1 MSDPSPSSLTLR
13 QQVAALPDY
22 VLAAWRTRYIVGEG
36 MDFQARAILNQ
47 EAAAIRN
54 QGKEPDG
61 RTVWLRLMD
70 RTGEE
75 GGGQELLAA
84 TALAGLATG
93 LRPSGFEQTPERPQE
108 GGVTSG

>member
-1 MSDPSPSSLTLR
+1 MSDQRPSSLTLR

-54 QGKEPDG
+54 QGKEPDA
-61 RTVWLRLMD
+61 RTEVAPISWTVCGLGSYVSASASCIMASQVM
-70 RTGEE
+70 GE
-75 GGGQELLAA
+75 
-84 TALAGLATG
+84 
-93 LRPSGFEQTPERPQE
+93 R
-108 GGVTSG
+108 

>member
-47 EAAAIRN
+47 
-54 QGKEPDG
+54 GKEPDA

-70 RTGEE
+70 RTAEE

-108 GGVTSG
+108 GSVTSG